1 MAGINIKQFKA
12 QQLSSPTKPSPSS
25 SVFAWLN
32 KDIAL
37 FATLGDK
44 QKEAIYHE
52 LSMLLTAGMDLKSG
66 LELLIVQQQ
75 KPKWAQLLSTI
86 KEQIIAGGSL
96 SEALQQHR
104 DFTPYEYYS
113 VQIGEETGKLSEVL
127 AGLALFYRKRL
138 KQRRQL
144 TGALMY
150 PVMVTLTSLGA
161 VFFMMNFI
169 VPMFADIF
177 QRSGAELP
185 AITQFIVTVST
196 GTRHYAP
203 IIALAFLVAACWF
216 YFQRQ
221 EIWLRKLTAAL
232 LLKMPIFGGMA
243 RKIYLA
249 RLCNAMALLTGS
261 KIPLVRAIQLSKKM
275 VRFYPI
281 EVSLQRIEADILQ
294 GKSLHQSLAQFP
306 IYDVKLV
313 SLIKVGEEV
322 NQLTDFFGKIATQ
335 YSEDIEHQSALIS
348 SMLEPFIII
357 FLGIFV
363 GIILIAMYLPLF
375 QMGQSFG

>member
-1 MAGINIKQFKA
+1 
-12 QQLSSPTKPSPSS
+12 
-25 SVFAWLN
+25 
-32 KDIAL
+32 
-37 FATLGDK
+37 
-44 QKEAIYHE
+44 KEAIYHE

-96 SEALQQHR
+96 SEALQQHH

-113 VQIGEETGKLSEVL
+113 IQIGEETGKLSEVL
-127 AGLALFYRKRL
+127 SVLALFYRKRL

-144 TGALMY
+144 TDALMY
-150 PVMVTLTSLGA
+150 PHMVTLTSLGA

-177 QRSGAELP
+177 QRSGADLP

-203 IIALAFLVAACWF
+203 IIALALLVAACWF

-249 RLCNAMALLTGS
+249 RLCNAMALLT
-261 KIPLVRAIQLSKKM
+261 
-275 VRFYPI
+275 
-281 EVSLQRIEADILQ
+281 
-294 GKSLHQSLAQFP
+294 
-306 IYDVKLV
+306 
-313 SLIKVGEEV
+313 
-322 NQLTDFFGKIATQ
+322 
-335 YSEDIEHQSALIS
+335 
-348 SMLEPFIII
+348 
-357 FLGIFV
+357 
-363 GIILIAMYLPLF
+363 
-375 QMGQSFG
+375 